1 VVWIALV
8 VCILAYFIAS
18 LPETFVTLHQPC
30 TGAWCTNATGRLTA
44 SQMQSLLQTG
54 ISLDAYAWSW
64 IVFTGVTALVWFAVG
79 GILFWRKSDDW
90 MVLLVALMLISVGAD
105 NITNTLLYSSSLWRI
120 PEHGLYLI
128 VSLTIL
134 STVALFP
141 NGRFVPRWSLW
152 VTLVYPTYI
161 LCYLL
166 FLRPLRMPGW
176 ALYYSPINAAAWFGS
191 WTILTLAQLYRYFR
205 VSNAVE
211 RQQTKWVALGFFVV
225 LVVGLVGVNLGDY
238 LSTQHNGLLYA
249 LNNFG
254 SISSLLLPLSI
265 GLAMLRSRLWDIDII
280 INRTL
285 VYGVLTISL
294 VLVYVGLVIGLESL
308 VRLFTGQAS
317 QSPVVIVAS
326 TLAIAALFRPLRHRL
341 QIIID
346 RRFYRHKYDA
356 AKTLEA
362 FSATLRNEVDLAA
375 LREHLLAVV
384 HVNSGCKILTS
395 ARIKLPSAGRAFPT
409 GKK

>member
-166 FLRPLRMPGW
+166 FLRPLRIPGW

-205 VSNAVE
+205 VSNEVE

-225 LVVGLVGVNLGDY
+225 LVVSLVGVKLGDY

-249 LNNFG
+249 LFSPG
-254 SISSLLLPLSI
+254 FSIFSLLLPLSI
-265 GLAMLRSRLWDIDII
+265 GLAMLRSRLWDIDVI

-326 TLAIAALFRPLRHRL
+326 TLAIAALFRPLRRRL

-346 RRFYRHKYDA
+346 RRFYRRKYDA

-384 HVNSGCKILTS
+384 QETMQPAHVSLWLRTDKQRRT
-395 ARIKLPSAGRAFPT
+395 PHT
-409 GKK
+409 DV